1 MFTRGI
7 DSTGERSL
15 NINLSNICQNKSTL
29 SICQNR
35 PTLNICVLYKQKH
48 LQKRFRGTFVLKKQK
63 RLTKRFDQ
71 QVIVFACGL

>member
-15 NINLSNICQNKSTL
+15 NINLSNICQNRS
-29 SICQNR
+29 
-35 PTLNICVLYKQKH
+35 TLNICVLYKQKH